1 MKAFVSAITHFLF
14 IFNNNLFKIHTEFAK
29 NFRKMKEMEITRTTL
44 ILLMNGLLHPTASS
58 DFIAGL
64 LQLEKFQLEKIMG
77 VVVMFLEKED

>member
-1 MKAFVSAITHFLF
+1 VKAFVSAITHFLF
-14 IFNNNLFKIHTEFAK
+14 IFNNNLFKIHAEFAK

-44 ILLMNGLLHPTASS
+44 ILLMNGLLHSTASS